1 MDHRPSLE
9 TQNPPQRASSFGRRR
24 STNDNAP
31 PKVTPHICVTD
42 DKHHI
47 RRFLRETLSE
57 FGFTISECVDTLD
70 LSATLDMKRPDLV
83 VLGLTDDGASAGEM
97 LKALADKDFAGKV
110 LPFARR
116 DSAVIEDVEEVAETL
131 GLALLPPL
139 LTPFNNE
146 RLRDSIA
153 VLLPEADGPLLDM
166 SEAVHSGWLELWY
179 QPKVDARTLV
189 MRGAEALLRIR
200 HPIWGIVPPAYFIA
214 DDGDPRSGLVSET
227 VINRAVEDW
236 HHFFF
241 ERGPVELAINL
252 PIAFLQEPESLSCLH
267 QKLPRHA
274 AFEGLLVEANGTDI
288 LRNLNFARDLAK
300 QLRAHKI
307 AISIDD
313 IGAEWR
319 SFAGLRDFP
328 FVEIKVD
335 RKFVSGCATDRLK
348 QSMCRSIL
356 KLADSYGARTV
367 AEGVETW
374 ADFHAVQEMGFDLV
388 QGFLF
393 AKPMSAETLAQ
404 SSWVASQA

>member
-1 MDHRPSLE
+1 MDQRTSL
-9 TQNPPQRASSFGRRR
+9 QAQDPLRHASSFRGRA

-31 PKVTPHICVTD
+31 PKAKPHICVTD
-42 DKHHI
+42 GKHHI

-70 LSATLDMKRPDLV
+70 LSAALDMKRPDLV

-166 SEAVHSGWLELWY
+166 SEAVRSGWLELWY

-241 ERGPVELAINL
+241 ERGPLELAINL
-252 PIAFLQEPESLSCLH
+252 PIAFLREPESLSCLH

-288 LRNLNFARDLAK
+288 LRNLELVRDLAK
-300 QLRAHKI
+300 QLRTHKI

-335 RKFVSGCATDRLK
+335 RKFISGCATDRLK

-393 AKPMSAETLAQ
+393 AKPMSAEALAQ